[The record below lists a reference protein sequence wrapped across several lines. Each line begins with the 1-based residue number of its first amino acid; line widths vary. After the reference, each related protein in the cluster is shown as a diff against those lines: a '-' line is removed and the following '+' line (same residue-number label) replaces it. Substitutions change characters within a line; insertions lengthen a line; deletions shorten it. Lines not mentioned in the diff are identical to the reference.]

1 MDTAVRT
8 LGRNW
13 WLVLLQ
19 GVLSVVLGVLALAW
33 PGVTLGALILLWGL
47 FALLNGVVDVF
58 SAIGAAGSHRSWGS
72 HLAGGLVGILAGL
85 AILRWPGL
93 SALFVLYLV
102 AIWAIMMGIVRL
114 VGAIP
119 AHEALP
125 HAWLVA
131 LGGVV
136 SVLFGI
142 AMFAWPGV
150 GLLTL
155 VYLVGIYAIVYGV
168 IPRVLAFRLHSLPTR
183 ITGTLRAPA
192 GAAPS
197 H

>member
-1 MDTAVRT
+1 MDAVVKT
-8 LGRNW
+8 LSQHW

-19 GVLSVVLGVLALAW
+19 GVLSVGFGSLALAR
-33 PGVTLGALILLWGL
+33 PGATLGVLILLWGL
-47 FALLNGVVDVF
+47 FALFNGVVDVF
-58 SAIGAAGSHRSWGS
+58 SALGAAGSHRSWGWR
-72 HLAGGLVGILAGL
+72 LAAGLVGILAGL

-102 AIWAIMMGIVRL
+102 AAWAAVTGIVRI
-114 VGAIP
+114 VGAI
-119 AHEALP
+119 ADHEALP

-131 LGGVV
+131 LAGVV

-150 GLLTL
+150 GVLTL
-155 VYLVGIYAIVYGV
+155 VYLVGSYAIVYGV
-168 IPRVLAFRLHSLPTR
+168 ITCVIAFRLHSLPER
-183 ITGTLRAPA
+183 MTGRLVPPA

>member
-1 MDTAVRT
+1 MDTVVRM
-8 LGRNW
+8 LSQNW

-19 GVLSVVLGVLALAW
+19 GVLSVVLGVLALAR

-58 SAIGAAGSHRSWGS
+58 SALGAAASHRSWGW
-72 HLAGGLVGILAGL
+72 HLAGGLFGILAGL

-102 AIWAIMMGIVRL
+102 AIWAIMMGIVRV
-114 VGAIP
+114 VGAI
-119 AHEALP
+119 ADHEALP

-131 LGGVV
+131 LAGVV

-155 VYLVGIYAIVYGV
+155 VYLVGIYAIMYGV
-168 IPRVLAFRLHSLPTR
+168 IACVLAFRLHNLPER
-183 ITGTLRAPA
+183 MAGTLVPPA
-192 GAAPS
+192 EAAPL

>member
-1 MDTAVRT
+1 MDMVVRT
-8 LGRNW
+8 LHQNW

-19 GVLSVVLGVLALAW
+19 GVLSVVLGVLALAK
-33 PGVTLGALILLWGL
+33 PGVTLSALILLWGL
-47 FALLNGVVDVF
+47 LALLNGVGDVF
-58 SAIGAAGSHRSWGS
+58 HAIGAAGSQKSWGWQ
-72 HLAGGLVGILAGL
+72 LAGGLVGILAGL

-102 AIWAIMMGIVRL
+102 ALWAIMMGIVRL
-114 VGAIP
+114 VGAI
-119 AHEALP
+119 ADHEALP

-131 LGGVV
+131 LAGVV

-142 AMFAWPGV
+142 AMFAWPNV

-155 VYLVGIYAIVYGV
+155 VYLVGFYAIVYGV
-168 IPRVLAFRLHSLPTR
+168 ITCVMAFRLHSLPERMAGRLVPPT
-183 ITGTLRAPA
+183 

>member
-1 MDTAVRT
+1 MATVVRT
-8 LGRNW
+8 LSQNW

-19 GVLSVVLGVLALAW
+19 GVLSVVLGVLALAR

-58 SAIGAAGSHRSWGS
+58 SALGAAASHRSWGWQ
-72 HLAGGLVGILAGL
+72 LAGGLIGILAGL

-93 SALFVLYLV
+93 SVLFVLYLI
-102 AIWAIMMGIVRL
+102 AIWAIMMGIVRV
-114 VGAIP
+114 VGAI
-119 AHEALP
+119 ADHEALP
-125 HAWLVA
+125 HAWTVA
-131 LGGVV
+131 LAGVV

-142 AMFAWPGV
+142 AMFAWPAV

-168 IPRVLAFRLHSLPTR
+168 IACVIAFRLHSLPER
-183 ITGTLRAPA
+183 MAGTLVPPA

>member
-1 MDTAVRT
+1 MDAVVRT
-8 LGRNW
+8 FSHHW

-19 GVLSVVLGVLALAW
+19 GALSVVLGVLALAR
-33 PGVTLGALILLWGL
+33 PGVTLGVLILLWGL
-47 FALLNGVVDVF
+47 FALLNGVGAVF
-58 SAIGAAGSHRSWGS
+58 SAIGGAASHRSWGWQ
-72 HLAGGLVGILAGL
+72 LAGGLVGIFAGL

-114 VGAIP
+114 VGAI
-119 AHEALP
+119 ADHEALP

-131 LGGVV
+131 LAGVV

-155 VYLVGIYAIVYGV
+155 VYLVGIYALMYGV
-168 IPRVLAFRLHSLPTR
+168 IPCLLAFRLHSLPER
-183 ITGTLRAPA
+183 MVGTLVPPA

>member
-1 MDTAVRT
+1 MDTVVRR
-8 LGRNW
+8 LHQNW

-19 GVLSVVLGVLALAW
+19 GVLSVVLGGLALAM

-58 SAIGAAGSHRSWGS
+58 SALGAASSHRSWGW

-85 AILRWPGL
+85 AILCWPGL

-114 VGAIP
+114 VGAI
-119 AHEALP
+119 ADHEALP

-131 LGGVV
+131 LAGVV

-155 VYLVGIYAIVYGV
+155 VYLVGIYAIVYGLITCV
-168 IPRVLAFRLHSLPTR
+168 MAFRLHSLPER
-183 ITGTLRAPA
+183 MAGRRVPPA

>member
-1 MDTAVRT
+1 M
-8 LGRNW
+8 
-13 WLVLLQ
+13 
-19 GVLSVVLGVLALAW
+19 
-33 PGVTLGALILLWGL
+33 WGL
-47 FALLNGVVDVF
+47 FTLLNGVGDVF
-58 SAIGAAGSHRSWGS
+58 SAIGAAASHRSWGW
-72 HLAGGLVGILAGL
+72 HLAGGLVGILVGL

-114 VGAIP
+114 VGAI
-119 AHEALP
+119 ADHEALP

-131 LGGVV
+131 LAGVV

-142 AMFAWPGV
+142 TMFAWPGV

-155 VYLVGIYAIVYGV
+155 VYLVGTYAIVYGLIACV
-168 IPRVLAFRLHSLPTR
+168 IAFRLHSLPER
-183 ITGTLRAPA
+183 MAATLMPPA
-192 GAAPS
+192 GAARS

>member
-1 MDTAVRT
+1 MDTVVRT
-8 LGRNW
+8 LHQNW

-19 GVLSVVLGVLALAW
+19 GVLSVVLGVLAVAR
-33 PGVTLGALILLWGL
+33 PGVTLAALILLWGL
-47 FALLNGVVDVF
+47 FALLNGVGDVF
-58 SAIGAAGSHRSWGS
+58 SAIGAAGSHRSWGW

-114 VGAIP
+114 VGAI
-119 AHEALP
+119 ADHEALP

-131 LGGVV
+131 LAGGV

-150 GLLTL
+150 GILTL

-168 IPRVLAFRLHSLPTR
+168 ITCGIAFRLHSLSAR
-183 ITGTLRAPA
+183 MAGTLMPPA